1 MSASSAPV
9 IVLAHGSRHP
19 LADQAIHQVA
29 DAVGAEAAF
38 LDFSPRT
45 LENQAR
51 LLAAQ
56 GHKDISVLPL
66 LFTDAFHAR
75 HDVPET
81 VAETE
86 RALGVNITVTDS
98 LGTGED
104 IAELLVN
111 RVQQAQAYQRFTN
124 IVIYAVGSS
133 NSEANQAV
141 ADLAHSVG
149 QRLRMPCAALFATGR
164 GRGVAA
170 LSAHCAEHGPTHVVP
185 LFAAPGT
192 LWDMAVESR
201 IPNASFGTPLG
212 AELAGVIEHRL
223 HQVKGLE
230 SR

>member
-111 RVQQAQAYQRFTN
+111 RVQQALSYQRFTN

-141 ADLAHSVG
+141 ADLADSVG

-164 GRGVAA
+164 GRGVAS

-212 AELAGVIEHRL
+212 TELAGVIEHRL